1 MLLDSLWSS
10 LFRPGEG
17 PLEIEGAVGVGI
29 FAILA
34 LSLAL
39 PDAGRLQTGLFGAV
53 GLAVVLFGLC
63 LAGWFW
69 TSSAIA
75 LLAKLAGGRG
85 TVQATLGAIA
95 QACWPLILV
104 APGVAAGNAG
114 LIEIRSLT
122 SIAVYV
128 WVAVLLVAFIR
139 RVHGLS
145 WSRSL
150 GAWLAL
156 VGAGALTVAIGLVAT
171 GIFAVVL
178 ATT

>member
-10 LFRPGEG
+10 LFSPSEG
-17 PLEIEGAVGVGI
+17 PLEIEGAVGVAI

-39 PDAGRLQTGLFGAV
+39 PDAGRLQTGLPGAI
-53 GLAVVLFGLC
+53 GLAVLLFGLC

-69 TSSAIA
+69 AGSAIA

-95 QACWPLILV
+95 QACWPLIFV
-104 APGVAAGNAG
+104 APCVAAGNAG
-114 LIEIRSLT
+114 MTELRSLA
-122 SIAVYV
+122 SLAVGG
-128 WVAVLLVAFIR
+128 WVAVLLVAFVR

-156 VGAGALTVAIGLVAT
+156 VGASALTAALAMVAAGVL
-171 GIFAVVL
+171 AVIL

>member
-10 LFRPGEG
+10 LFRPAEG
-17 PLEIEGAVGVGI
+17 PLEIEGAVGVAI

-34 LSLAL
+34 SSLAL
-39 PDAGRLQTGLFGAV
+39 PDAGRLQTGLFGTI
-53 GLAVVLFGLC
+53 GLAVLLFGLC

-69 TSSAIA
+69 AGSAIA

-95 QACWPLILV
+95 QACWPLLLV
-104 APGVAAGNAG
+104 APCVAAGNAG
-114 LIEIRSLT
+114 LIEIRSLA
-122 SIAVYV
+122 SVVVGV
-128 WVAVLLVAFIR
+128 WVAVLQVAFVR

-156 VGAGALTVAIGLVAT
+156 LGASALTAAIVVAAT
-171 GIFAVVL
+171 GVFAVIL
-178 ATT
+178 ATS